1 MNTYYLAVDIGA
13 SSGRH
18 ILGYMEDG
26 VIKLEEVYRFP
37 NGMTEKNGHLCW
49 NHDALFE
56 EILRGLEKCR
66 DIGKIPARMGIDT
79 WGVDFVLLDG
89 KGNVLGDF
97 VGYRDERTEGMDT
110 CVYEK
115 VSEKELYQ
123 RTGIQKAVYNTI
135 YQLEAIRREDVS
147 LPEGEQRL
155 YQAADLLMT
164 PSYFNYLL
172 TGERVNEYTL
182 ATTTNLV
189 NAKTKDWDMEL
200 IEKLGYPSQ
209 IFTRLAMPGTVVGTL
224 KDSWKKRLGFD
235 VTVMLPGCHDTASA
249 VLAVPAAQEDFLYI
263 SSGTWSLMGTERME
277 SDCSSISWQENF
289 TNEGGYG
296 GRYRYLK
303 NIMGLWMIQCV
314 KKEYGDQYSFGELC
328 ELAETERTF
337 PTRVHVDDARFLAP
351 ENMIEEICKAAR
363 ESGQPAPETPGQ
375 VAAVIYQSLAQAYK
389 EVAQGLARS
398 TGKRYSA
405 MHIVGG
411 GANAGY
417 LNQLTADVT
426 GMTVYA
432 GPMEATAIGNI
443 VAQMMEDRVFASVE
457 QARQTIYTSF
467 GVEKFESR

>member
-1 MNTYYLAVDIGA
+1 MSTYYLAVDIGA

-37 NGMTEKNGHLCW
+37 NGMAERDGHLCW

-66 DIGKIPARMGIDT
+66 EIGKIPARMGIDT
-79 WGVDFVLLDG
+79 WGVDFVLLDEAG
-89 KGNVLGDF
+89 EVLGDF
-97 VGYRDERTEGMDT
+97 VGYRDQRTEGMDDY
-110 CVYEK
+110 VYEK
-115 VSEKELYQ
+115 VSEEELYR
-123 RTGIQKAVYNTI
+123 RTGIQKAVYNTV
-135 YQLEAIRREDVS
+135 YQLEAIRREDAS
-147 LPEGEQRL
+147 LPEEERCL
-155 YQAADLLMT
+155 DRAADLLMT

-189 NAKTKDWDMEL
+189 DAAAKDWDVEL
-200 IEKLGYPSQ
+200 IEKLGYPAGM
-209 IFTRLAMPGTVVGTL
+209 FTRLAMPGTAVGTL
-224 KDSWKKRLGFD
+224 KDCWKERLGFD
-235 VTVMLPGCHDTASA
+235 ITVMLPGCHDTASA
-249 VLAVPAAQEDFLYI
+249 VLAVPAAEEDFLYI

-277 SDCSSISWQENF
+277 PDCSALSRQVNF

-314 KKEYGDQYSFGELC
+314 KKEYNDVYSFGELC
-328 ELAETERTF
+328 ELAEKERAF
-337 PTRVHVDDARFLAP
+337 PTRVNVDDPRFLAP
-351 ENMIEEICKAAR
+351 KNMIEEIRRAAE
-363 ESGQPAPETPGQ
+363 ESGQPVPQSPGQ
-375 VAAVIYQSLAQAYK
+375 VAAVIYQSLAQAYHA
-389 EVAQGLARS
+389 VAQGLERS
-398 TGKRYSA
+398 TGKRYSS

-443 VAQMMEDRVFASVE
+443 VAQMMEDQVFTSVE